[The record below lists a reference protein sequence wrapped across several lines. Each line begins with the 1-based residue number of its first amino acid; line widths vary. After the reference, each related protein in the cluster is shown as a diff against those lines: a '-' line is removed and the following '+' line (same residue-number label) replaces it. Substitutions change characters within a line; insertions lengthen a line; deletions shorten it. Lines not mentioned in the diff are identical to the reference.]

1 MPTAWETR
9 IGTLTAPR
17 WWIKLDGT
25 AAGSNPTTESNS
37 GAFGAWASVTTSG
50 PTAGCVA
57 ASGGKSNNY
66 WNFPNGNNAT
76 TGRRIFTFKPTSGAD
91 DSAAIFSSPF
101 TIEFFIRGTYG
112 SGNSTLYTVFNVQ
125 ASNASP
131 KNQAYVPAT
140 GQANAGKL
148 VWYFGGNTPTTIVS
162 TTSVNDNA
170 WHHIV
175 LTYGGAGNS
184 HRKRMYI
191 DGVQQ
196 GSDNTSTPGSYL
208 YTMFDRYSGVTIGA
222 DGSSTG
228 TTSYMG
234 DLDEFLIYNY
244 ELTSTQVTGNY
255 NSVSAVNVSYTSAV
269 MSASNSELPMPAV
282 SATKTINYTDTAS
295 TASADIVNSSVSTT
309 RNIDLNG
316 GGVSTSSALIV
327 DPTITTTKNI
337 EYLHTTSTASA
348 TSPNAVVTATKTLN
362 YSASPATASALLSS
376 NVFFGSTV
384 QDTSYHLNIRQVS
397 SSSNTQGT
405 VVRSL
410 ATNYNNNWVVLDR
423 IAIKEDS
430 GLPDYNKIIKARLK
444 TTSPF
449 YTYSNGSAG
458 NPQFNIY
465 VFTSAPKN
473 GKTFDTMLTADL
485 PDMQLLY
492 TTRSA
497 DDANNPTG
505 AEDLTPAFADSR
517 AKTYGIMIELSQYKS
532 DGTTYENN
540 FDGGFNWAASNVNE
554 FATQWLSVLTTDFI
568 NKNINAD
575 IMTANATMTEAPV
588 DTQTYVNYSAT
599 ALTVSGL
606 IVDPQVGL
614 SVDIN
619 AAPLTASG
627 LAVQPAFAR
636 TVAYPHEHAEAFGQL
651 QPAYPYVVMNAI
663 INAAPMTQTAVLH
676 MPGGSFSGTLTV
688 GHLEASATMVM
699 PLFTLDDGFNVT
711 GNVLTASADIVQP
724 LTSSQLLGIVHA
736 APMIAKRA
744 DIVTP
749 PAYVSLSSDKWW
761 ARLYAQHGVR
771 HGERWKTSNLPGD
784 GSSSAY
790 AFLKLFNDVS
800 VDQVWPTNNVA
811 PKLAN
816 QAIWAMIQDYPT
828 TASTDAYNI
837 TYATMYQPT
846 FTKVEPRLVTGTFD
860 PYGRKAVKFQ
870 NVEYSVPENQYVAD
884 RPYSLEFSIKTTKS
898 NQIIAS
904 GNWYSFLYYGSRIG
918 SIGLKDGKLFGGV
931 WSGASKVPF
940 PGYND
945 SDTFNEVLYGRQK
958 IDDGQWHHIVI
969 QWGFDDRVQY
979 WIDGQLDIQTIGGG
993 AGPKMRP
1000 YKFGYNSD
1008 DVKLYSD
1015 FETSAWS
1022 YDAAMFVGYR
1032 DLLLNAYAYIDYDP
1046 IKPEPFYASMLAT
1059 QDNKARGNRGR
1070 ALMLYWW
1077 PTLFAANGYGGVGYT
1092 GVPWMYPRGAHSYD
1106 QGVAGLWDYDT
1117 GLPFS
1122 TWDFKQDHPQR
1133 WYDWDIFPVDITGR
1147 YVSEVVKPEAYGGE
1161 KNIKEITYTGYD
1173 TYPISTPNWQ
1183 KGKENARGTF
1193 RDPITDAPR
1202 YIDVLNDIDLPQ
1214 FDMIIFRNYP
1224 NQSREQDAYSKSE
1237 IYDQYFGGQEKELY
1251 EKFLKSLR
1259 SAVDTGIS
1267 LFINDYQLAIDFGI
1281 IDRVEPVPL
1290 LIDDLGLQSDPHA
1303 PTVVPTAAASLP
1315 VTAGTYFRWD
1325 DTFWNNRHRIV
1336 TTFDGITNTKKIA
1349 FWADHALHQN
1359 DGLRKFE
1366 GTDRQFDAVVHRPN
1380 GFQIGDE
1387 ILIPGQRKAGTLAQG
1402 SLWQGVPL
1410 SAVKAGTVIS
1420 TFSQN
1425 YWRGN
1430 ESVPNPYRNYAT
1442 FIAVKPGDS
1451 VNGRQIGG
1459 KVIVSLVEHPRDM
1472 DNYKAVDLN
1481 TDYWINLAYNEGL
1494 ITLSKKNTLLADPK
1508 NRNRIREL
1516 DGNQA
1521 KFERDSYWT
1530 HDDTYVKTGY
1540 RTIRPTENVP
1550 GDQYI
1555 GGAEKDQNAPA
1566 TNAALQQLLATFQSI
1581 AGWSNAPWFM
1591 PTFSYDMDTITV
1603 FTPTLTHLGITWLSD
1618 RTFITG
1624 LKVPQENS
1632 ATSNAELLHPTVSV
1646 QKFKVNNAQAM
1657 LANSRITETG
1667 IQGPDTI
1674 VPVLPFEIYGIMTSP
1689 VTLIKAAP
1697 MEVAAVLKT
1706 NISIY
1711 TTSSDEVVLYLNHV
1725 DPILYV
1731 REEIIK

>member
-1 MPTAWETR
+1 MPTAFENR
-9 IGTLTAPR
+9 IATLTAPK
-17 WWIKLDGT
+17 WWFKMDTSASALT
-25 AAGSNPTTESNS
+25 NS
-37 GAFGAWASVTTSG
+37 GSFGALVSG
-50 PTAGCVA
+50 NRQGSANGAVLTA
-57 ASGGKSNNY
+57 GGKSGDY
-66 WNFPNGNNAT
+66 INFPYGNNAT
-76 TGRRIFTFKPTSGAD
+76 NGLTYFAVDPATD
-91 DSAAIFSSPF
+91 DSAAIFSHSQNWTF
-101 TIEFFIRGTYG
+101 EFFFKIGQVYSNSNPLYIFNMG
-112 SGNSTLYTVFNVQ
+112 SSGSELISAFV
-125 ASNASP
+125 NAP
-131 KNQAYVPAT
+131 YA
-140 GQANAGKL
+140 ANPGKL
-148 VWYFGGNTPTTIVS
+148 VVFMTGVS
-162 TTSVNDNA
+162 TNLSITSTNRLDDNA
-170 WHHIV
+170 WHHVAIV
-175 LTYGGAGNS
+175 HTANTGTALYVDGALNQNLTHGSFGNQY
-184 HRKRMYI
+184 KI
-191 DGVQQ
+191 
-196 GSDNTSTPGSYL
+196 
-208 YTMFDRYSGVTIGA
+208 FDRYSNLLIGS
-222 DGSSTG
+222 GSSPSSQAFLG
-228 TTSYMG
+228 G
-234 DLDEFLIYNY
+234 IDDFLIYGY
-244 ELTSTQVTGNY
+244 ALTAAQVLGNY

-269 MSASNSELPMPAV
+269 MSASNSELFMPAV

-362 YSASPATASALLSS
+362 YSASPATASALFSS

-384 QDTSYHLNIRQVS
+384 QDASYNLIMREVSTSGANTDAAHGFEIGTQSSGSPDQIDVRQALIVKP
-397 SSSNTQGT
+397 N
-405 VVRSL
+405 
-410 ATNYNNNWVVLDR
+410 
-423 IAIKEDS
+423 S
-430 GLPDYNKIIKARLK
+430 GFPTHNKIIKAK
-444 TTSPF
+444 IDNSHVTVSHPGGDTEPN
-449 YTYSNGSAG
+449 T
-458 NPQFNIY
+458 FNIY
-465 VFTSAPKN
+465 VLTGNPTSGTFT
-473 GKTFDTMLTADL
+473 TAGYNAFTTNREL
-485 PDMQLLY
+485 IY
-492 TTRSA
+492 TTRA
-497 DDANNPTG
+497 NDDG
-505 AEDLTPAFADSR
+505 ASSYLDLTAAFADSR
-517 AKTYGIMIELSQYKS
+517 TATYGMMVEHVHTETSGS
-532 DGTTYENN
+532 GTYW
-540 FDGGFNWAASNVNE
+540 DRAE
-554 FATQWLSVLTTDFI
+554 FAGSGLDNGKLLYVLTTDFV
-568 NKNINAD
+568 NKNVNAD
-575 IMTANATMTEAPV
+575 IITANALMTTTSI

-619 AAPLTASG
+619 AASLTASG
-627 LAVQPAFAR
+627 LAVQPEFAR

-651 QPAYPYVVMNAI
+651 QPAYPYIVMNAI
-663 INAAPMTQTAVLH
+663 INAAPMTQTAELH
-676 MPGGSFSGTLTV
+676 MPGGSFSGSV
-688 GHLEASATMVM
+688 VIGHFEASATMVM
-699 PLFTLDDGFNVT
+699 PAFRLDDGFNVT
-711 GNVLTASADIVQP
+711 GNVLTASAEMVQP
-724 LTSSQLLGIVHA
+724 STESQLLGIVFA

-1077 PTLFAANGYGGVGYT
+1077 PTIFAQNGYGGVGFT

-1202 YIDVLNDIDLPQ
+1202 YIDVLNDIDLSQ

-1315 VTAGTYFRWD
+1315 VTPGTYFRWD
-1325 DTFWNNRHRIV
+1325 DTFWNNKHRIV
-1336 TTFDGITNTKKIA
+1336 TTFEGITNTKKIA
-1349 FWADHALHQN
+1349 FWADTALHQN

-1366 GTDRQFDAVVHRPN
+1366 GTDREFDAVVHRPN

-1555 GGAEKDQNAPA
+1555 GGAERDQNAPA

-1646 QKFKVNNAQAM
+1646 QKFKVNNVQAM
-1657 LANSRITETG
+1657 LANARITETG

-1674 VPVLPFEIYGIMTSP
+1674 VPALPFEIYGIMTSP

>member
-37 GAFGAWASVTTSG
+37 GAFGAWNSVTTGG

-57 ASGGKSNNY
+57 ASSGKSNNY
-66 WNFPNGNNAT
+66 WNFPNGNNAS
-76 TGRRIFTFKPTSGAD
+76 TGRRYFNFKPTASND

-112 SGNSTLYTVFNVQ
+112 SGNSTTYTVFNIG

-131 KNQAYVPAT
+131 KNQAYIPAT

-148 VWYFGGNTPTTIVS
+148 VWYFGGNTPSATVS
-162 TTSVNDNA
+162 TTSVNDGN

-175 LTYGGAGNS
+175 LTYGGSANS
-184 HRKRMYI
+184 HRKRIYI
-191 DGVQQ
+191 DGVQD
-196 GSDNTSTPGSYL
+196 GSDNTSGVGSYL
-208 YTMFDRYSGVTIGA
+208 YTMFDRYSNLTIGGDA
-222 DGSSTG
+222 GALA
-228 TTSYMG
+228 TTSYQG
-234 DLDEFLIYNY
+234 DIDEFLIYNY
-244 ELTSTQVTGNY
+244 ELTSTQVSGNY
-255 NSVSAVNVSYTSAV
+255 NSVSAVNISYTAAV
-269 MSASNSELPMPAV
+269 MSASNSELPMPAI
-282 SATKTINYTDTAS
+282 SATKTINYTDTAQ
-295 TASADIVNSSVSTT
+295 TASADIVNPSVATT
-309 RNIDLNG
+309 RNINIDG
-316 GGVSTSSALIV
+316 GGVSTASILSV
-327 DPTITTTKNI
+327 DPAITTTRNI
-337 EYLHTTSTASA
+337 EYSHTVSTASA
-348 TSPNAVVTATKTLN
+348 LMTTASVSTQKYL
-362 YSASPATASALLSS
+362 SVAAAPMTASALLSS
-376 NVFFGSTV
+376 NVYFGATV
-384 QDTSYHLNIRQVS
+384 QDASYTLVMREISTTGANTDAASGFEIGTQSSGSPDTIDLRQALV
-397 SSSNTQGT
+397 
-405 VVRSL
+405 
-410 ATNYNNNWVVLDR
+410 
-423 IAIKEDS
+423 IKPNS
-430 GLPDYNKIIKARLK
+430 GFPTYNKIIKVK
-444 TTSPF
+444 IDNTHVTV
-449 YTYSNGSAG
+449 SNPGGDSTE
-458 NPQFNIY
+458 NTFNIY
-465 VFTSAPKN
+465 VLTGNPTSGTFT
-473 GKTFDTMLTADL
+473 TAGYNAFTTNREL
-485 PDMQLLY
+485 IY
-492 TTRSA
+492 TTRTNDEGGSSYL
-497 DDANNPTG
+497 
-505 AEDLTPAFADSR
+505 DLTAAFADSR
-517 AKTYGIMIELSQYKS
+517 TATYGMMIEHVHTETPGV
-532 DGTTYENN
+532 GTYW
-540 FDGGFNWAASNVNE
+540 DRAE
-554 FATQWLSVLTTDFI
+554 FAGSGLDNGKLLYVLTTDFVS
-568 NKNINAD
+568 KNVNAD
-575 IMTANATMTEAPV
+575 VMTVSGNMTTASIYVERFVNFTDGVAT
-588 DTQTYVNYSAT
+588 AT
-599 ALTVSGL
+599 ALITDSSVS
-606 IVDPQVGL
+606 ISNVVDY
-614 SVDIN
+614 S
-619 AAPLTASG
+619 ASSLTAS
-627 LAVQPAFAR
+627 ATQTMPVFSR
-636 TVAYPHEHAEAFGQL
+636 TVEYPHEHAEAFGVL
-651 QPAYPYVVMNAI
+651 TTAYPYVVMNAI
-663 INAAPMTQTAVLH
+663 INASAMTQTATLE
-676 MPGGSFSGTLTV
+676 MPGGSFSGMTTAA
-688 GHLEASATMVM
+688 HLSASATMVM
-699 PLFTLDDGFNVT
+699 PAFRLDDGFNVS
-711 GNVLTASADIVQP
+711 GIVLTASADIVHP
-724 LTSSQLLGIVHA
+724 STESQLLGIVFA

-749 PAYVSLSSDKWW
+749 PAYVSLASDKWW
-761 ARLYAQHGVR
+761 SRLYAQHGIR
-771 HGERWKTSNLPGD
+771 HGERWKTDNLPGE

-790 AFLKLFNDVS
+790 AFFKLFNDVS

-816 QAIWAMIQDYPT
+816 QAIWAMIQDYPPS
-828 TASTDAYNI
+828 ASTDAYNV

-846 FTKVEPRLVTGTFD
+846 YSKVEPRLVTGTFD

-870 NVEYSVPENQYVAD
+870 NVQYSVPENASVAD

-898 NQIIAS
+898 NQILAT
-904 GNWYSFLYYGSRIG
+904 GNWYSWLYYGSTVG

-931 WSGASKVPF
+931 WSGASKTPF

-945 SDTFNEVLYGRQK
+945 TSLRNDILYGRK
-958 IDDGQWHHIVI
+958 RIDDGQWHHIVV

-1008 DVKLYSD
+1008 DINLYSD

-1046 IKPEPFYASMLAT
+1046 IKPEPFHASMVAT

-1077 PTLFAANGYGGVGYT
+1077 PTVFATNGYGGVGYT
-1092 GVPWMYPRGAHSYD
+1092 GVPWQYPRGAHTYD

-1117 GLPFS
+1117 GFQFS
-1122 TWDFKQDHPQR
+1122 TWDFKQDNPAR

-1161 KNIKEITYTGYD
+1161 KNIKDITYTGDD
-1173 TYPISTPNWQ
+1173 TYPLSTPDWR
-1183 KGKENARGTF
+1183 KGKENIRGTF

-1202 YIDVLNDIDLPQ
+1202 YIDILNDIDLSQ

-1237 IYDQYFGGQEKELY
+1237 IYDAYFGGQERELY
-1251 EKFLKSLR
+1251 EKFLISLR

-1325 DTFWNNRHRIV
+1325 DTFYNSKHRIINS
-1336 TTFDGITNTKKIA
+1336 FEGITDTKKIA
-1349 FWADHALHQN
+1349 FWSDHALHQN

-1387 ILIPGQRKAGTLAQG
+1387 MLIPGMRNSKSLKQG
-1402 SLWQGVPL
+1402 GLWQGVPL

-1430 ESVPNPYRNYAT
+1430 ESVQNPYRNYAT

-1451 VNGRQIGG
+1451 VNGKQIGG
-1459 KVIVSLVEHPRDM
+1459 KVIVSLVEHPMDM

-1494 ITLSKKNTLLADPK
+1494 IPLSKKNTLLADSR
-1508 NRNRIREL
+1508 NRNRILES

-1530 HDDTYVKTGY
+1530 HDDTYVRTGY
-1540 RTIRPTENVP
+1540 RTIRPSENVP

-1555 GGAEKDQNAPA
+1555 GGGQKDQNAPA
-1566 TNAALQQLLATFQSI
+1566 TNAALQQLLASFQSL

-1603 FTPTLTHLGITWLSD
+1603 FTPTLTHLGVTWLSD
-1618 RTFITG
+1618 RTFVTG

-1632 ATSNAELLHPTVSV
+1632 GKATAELLHPTVSV
-1646 QKFKVNNAQAM
+1646 QKFKVNNVQAM
-1657 LANSRITETG
+1657 LANARITETG
-1667 IQGPDTI
+1667 VQGPDTI
-1674 VPVLPFEIYGIMTSP
+1674 VPALPFEIYGVMTSP

-1725 DPILYV
+1725 DPILYL

>member
-1 MPTAWETR
+1 MPTAFENR
-9 IGTLTAPR
+9 IATLTAPM
-17 WWIKLDGT
+17 WWLKMDT
-25 AAGSNPTTESNS
+25 SASAVTNS
-37 GAFGAWASVTTSG
+37 GSFGALVSG
-50 PTAGCVA
+50 NRLGSANGAVLTA
-57 ASGGKSNNY
+57 GGKSGDY
-66 WNFPNGNNAT
+66 INFPYGNNAT
-76 TGRRIFTFKPTSGAD
+76 NGQTYFAVDPSTT
-91 DSAAIFSSPF
+91 DSAAIFNHSQNWTF
-101 TIEFFIRGTYG
+101 EFFFKTPQTYSNSNPFYIFFMG
-112 SGNSTLYTVFNVQ
+112 SSGSEQISAYINPPFVANPGKLTVFM
-125 ASNASP
+125 
-131 KNQAYVPAT
+131 T
-140 GQANAGKL
+140 G
-148 VWYFGGNTPTTIVS
+148 TS
-162 TTSVNDNA
+162 TNLSLLSTNRLDDNE
-170 WHHIV
+170 WHHVAIV
-175 LTYGGAGNS
+175 HTANTGTALYVDGSLNQNLTHASFGNQY
-184 HRKRMYI
+184 KI
-191 DGVQQ
+191 
-196 GSDNTSTPGSYL
+196 
-208 YTMFDRYSGVTIGA
+208 FDRYSNLLIGS
-222 DGSSTG
+222 GSAPATQAFLG
-228 TTSYMG
+228 G
-234 DLDEFLIYNY
+234 IDDFLIYGY
-244 ELTSTQVTGNY
+244 ALTAAQVLGNY
-255 NSVSAVNVSYTSAV
+255 NSVSAVNLSYTAAV
-269 MSASNSELPMPAV
+269 MSASNSTLPMPAI
-282 SATKTINYTDTAS
+282 SATKTVNYTDTAS
-295 TASADIVNSSVSTT
+295 TASADIVHSSVSTT

-327 DPTITTTKNI
+327 DPIVTTTKNI

-348 TSPNAVVTATKTLN
+348 TSPNAVVTASKTLN
-362 YSASPATASALLSS
+362 YSASAATASALLSS

-397 SSSNTQGT
+397 ASANTQGS
-405 VVRSL
+405 VVRTL
-410 ATNYNNNWVVLDR
+410 ATNLNNNWVVVDR

-449 YTYSNGSAG
+449 YTYSNGGAGSA
-458 NPQFNIY
+458 QFNIY

-485 PDMQLLY
+485 PDAELLY
-492 TTRSA
+492 TTRTS
-497 DDANNPTG
+497 DDANNQSG

-517 AKTYGIMIELSQYKS
+517 ARTYGIMIELSQYQPG
-532 DGTTYENN
+532 GTTWPNN

-554 FATQWLSVLTTDFI
+554 FATQWLEVLTTDFI

-575 IMTANATMTEAPV
+575 IMTANATMTAATV

-614 SVDIN
+614 SVDTN
-619 AAPLTASG
+619 AALLTASG
-627 LAVQPAFAR
+627 LAVQPSFAR

-651 QPAYPYVVMNAI
+651 QPAYPYIVMNAMV
-663 INAAPMTQTAVLH
+663 NAAPMTQTATLH
-676 MPGGSFSGTLTV
+676 MPGGSFSGTLIV
-688 GHLEASATMVM
+688 GHFEASATMVM
-699 PLFTLDDGFNVT
+699 PAFRLDDGFNVT
-711 GNVLTASADIVQP
+711 GNVLTASAEMIQP
-724 LTSSQLLGIVHA
+724 STESQLLGIVFA
-736 APMIAKRA
+736 EPMVAKRA

-761 ARLYAQHGVR
+761 ARLYAQHGIR

-828 TASTDAYNI
+828 TASTDAYNV

-860 PYGRKAVKFQ
+860 PYGRKSVKFQ
-870 NVEYSVPENQYVAD
+870 NVEYSVAENQYTAD

-898 NQIIAS
+898 NQVIAS

-945 SDTFNEVLYGRQK
+945 SDISSEVLYGRQR

-979 WIDGQLDIQTIGGG
+979 WIDGQLDIQTIGG

-1032 DLLLNAYAYIDYDP
+1032 DLLLNSYSYIDYDP

-1077 PTLFAANGYGGVGYT
+1077 PTIFGQNGYGGVGYT

-1106 QGVAGLWDYDT
+1106 QGVGGLWDYDS

-1161 KNIKEITYTGYD
+1161 KNIKEITYAGYD
-1173 TYPISTPNWQ
+1173 TYPISTPDWR
-1183 KGKENARGTF
+1183 KGKENTRGTF

-1202 YIDVLNDIDLPQ
+1202 YIDILNDIDLSQ

-1281 IDRVEPVPL
+1281 IDRVEAVDL
-1290 LIDDLGLQSDPHA
+1290 LIDPGAASDPHA

-1315 VTAGTYFRWD
+1315 TTNGTYFRWD
-1325 DTFWNNRHRIV
+1325 DTFFNNKHRII
-1336 TTFDGITNTKKIA
+1336 TTFEGITDTKKIA
-1349 FWADHALHQN
+1349 FWSDNALHQN

-1366 GTDRQFDAVVHRPN
+1366 GTDRYYEAVVHRPN
-1380 GFQIGDE
+1380 GYQIGDE
-1387 ILIPGQRKAGTLAQG
+1387 MLIPGQRKAGTLAKG
-1402 SLWQGVPL
+1402 GLWQGVPL
-1410 SAVKAGTVIS
+1410 SAVKAGTAIS

-1451 VNGRQIGG
+1451 VNGKQIGG
-1459 KVIVSLVEHPRDM
+1459 KVIVSLVEHPGDL

-1494 ITLSKKNTLLADPK
+1494 ITLAKKNALLVDPK
-1508 NRNRIREL
+1508 NRNRIKEL

-1521 KFERDSYWT
+1521 KFDRDSYWT
-1530 HDDTYVKTGY
+1530 HDDTYIKTGY
-1540 RTIRPTENVP
+1540 RTIRPAENVP

-1646 QKFKVNNAQAM
+1646 QKFKVTNVQAM
-1657 LANSRITETG
+1657 LANARITETG

-1674 VPVLPFEIYGIMTSP
+1674 VPALPFEIYGIMTSP

-1706 NISIY
+1706 NVSIY
-1711 TTSSDEVVLYLNHV
+1711 TTSSDEVILYLNHV
-1725 DPILYV
+1725 DPILYL